1 MHTSFFQTKNG
12 HIKGLFL
19 SLYLQDLT
27 RYRDP
32 LIWAHSLACG
42 DFFFNSFPCGIF
54 GVPPKTAIDAILA
67 SADAILFTSHET
79 SDTFGA
85 HHQNFPEM
93 MTDFWTINSI
103 IPVYLHEW
111 LIFMA
116 QVFWEIW
123 PGPLDL
129 SWFTFPIDSPNSATP
144 QIYKS
149 LFVFFMGES
158 TNLSWWTPD
167 SEPSTVDSLSPFQ
180 VTGAKRSHSVWIC
193 VANSRVGAKTKVMGV
208 GVSGAVAVFS
218 HLGGQQHQPW
228 TLYMNVFLLQSNA
241 KFTKTKKCDIN
252 NFATNWS
259 LK

>member
-93 MTDFWTINSI
+93 MPDFWTINSGI
-103 IPVYLHEW
+103 TVYLHEW
-111 LIFMA
+111 LIFM
-116 QVFWEIW
+116 VKYF
-123 PGPLDL
+123 G
-129 SWFTFPIDSPNSATP
+129 
-144 QIYKS
+144 IYDQARWILVDS
-149 LFVFFMGES
+149 LFPLIHQILQHHKCINPCFFFMGES
-158 TNLSWWTPD
+158 TNFSWWTPD

-228 TLYMNVFLLQSNA
+228 TLYMNVFLL
-241 KFTKTKKCDIN
+241 
-252 NFATNWS
+252 
-259 LK
+259 